1 MYVRG
6 DVYYRVCGGDKA
18 MSTRLVERN
27 LRHMLADLERQ
38 LAENSEDIWQ
48 LNDRIDVLYRER
60 VRIYEGI
67 VAIEN
72 ELKRLEGED

>member
-1 MYVRG
+1 
-6 DVYYRVCGGDKA
+6 
-18 MSTRLVERN
+18 MSKRLVERN

-48 LNDRIDVLYRER
+48 LNDRIEDLCRER

-72 ELKRLEGED
+72 ELKRLEGKDENKYRKIKRGY

>member
-1 MYVRG
+1 
-6 DVYYRVCGGDKA
+6 

-38 LAENSEDIWQ
+38 LVENSEDIWR
-48 LNDRIDVLYRER
+48 LNDRIESLYRER

-72 ELKRLEGED
+72 ELKRLEDEDENKYRKIKRGY

>member
-1 MYVRG
+1 
-6 DVYYRVCGGDKA
+6 

-38 LAENSEDIWQ
+38 LAKNGEDIWR
-48 LNDRIDVLYRER
+48 LNDRIEELYRER

-67 VAIEN
+67 VAIEK
-72 ELKRLEGED
+72 ELIRLEGKD

>member
-6 DVYYRVCGGDKA
+6 DVCYRVRGGDKA

-48 LNDRIDVLYRER
+48 LNDRIESLYRER
-60 VRIYEGI
+60 VRIYDGM

>member
-1 MYVRG
+1 
-6 DVYYRVCGGDKA
+6 
-18 MSTRLVERN
+18 MSRRLVERN

-48 LNDRIDVLYRER
+48 LNDRIAGLCRER

-72 ELKRLEGED
+72 ELKRLAGESEMKKAK

>member
-1 MYVRG
+1 M
-6 DVYYRVCGGDKA
+6 A
-18 MSTRLVERN
+18 SISRLVERN

-48 LNDRIDVLYRER
+48 LNDRIESLYRER
-60 VRIYEGI
+60 VRIYDGM

>member
-1 MYVRG
+1 MHVRG

-18 MSTRLVERN
+18 VSKRLVERN

-48 LNDRIDVLYRER
+48 LNDRIEDLYSDR

-72 ELKRLEGED
+72 ELKRLEDLD